1 MYNEETKKIKEGFVG
16 QQMIVLPPNIK
27 KLVAKNNLTRLFYLT
42 AIGYYPNANFHH
54 RTRKTGS
61 GQHILLYC
69 TSGRGHIY
77 LKDQE
82 IELTPNTFFVIPKN
96 TPHHY
101 KSSIIEPWSIY
112 WVHFTGP
119 TADIIY
125 ERYADVTPLLR
136 QIPYSEKRIENFD
149 AIFNLL
155 EESFDEQSLEIAN
168 LKLMDFVSSMI
179 YIKQLNPAQ
188 HQMDQMD
195 KSILFMKNNINGIFT
210 AETFAK
216 QQQLSLSHYSRLFR
230 SKTGNSPLHFFNQ
243 LKVQKACQ
251 YLYFTD
257 RNIKEICTELG
268 FDDPFYF
275 SRLFKKY
282 MGISPSQYKKN
293 YRSQR

>member
-27 KLVAKNNLTRLFYLT
+27 KLVVKNNLTRLFHLT
-42 AIGYYPNANFHH
+42 AIGYYPNASFHH

-61 GQHILLYC
+61 GQYILLYC

-77 LKDQE
+77 LKEQE
-82 IELTPNTFFVIPKN
+82 IELTPNTFFIIPKN

-101 KSSIIEPWSIY
+101 KSSITEPWSIY
-112 WVHFTGP
+112 WVHFIGSV
-119 TADIIY
+119 ADVIY
-125 ERYADVTPLLR
+125 ERYATSTLLR
-136 QIPYSEKRIENFD
+136 KIAYSENLIESFD

-155 EESFDEQSLEIAN
+155 EESFDEESLEIAN

-179 YIKQLNPAQ
+179 YNKQLNPAH
-188 HQMDQMD
+188 HQMDQAD
-195 KSILFMKNNINGIFT
+195 KSISFMKDNINGIFT
-210 AETFAK
+210 AEDFAK

-230 SKTGNSPLHFFNQ
+230 NRTGNSPLHFFNQ

-275 SRLFKKY
+275 SRLFKKF
-282 MGISPSQYKKN
+282 MGLSPSQYKKN

>member
-1 MYNEETKKIKEGFVG
+1 MTSEENKKLKDGFVG

-27 KLVAKNNLTRLFYLT
+27 KLAAKNNLTRLFHLT
-42 AIGYYPNANFHH
+42 AIGFYPNASFHH

-69 TSGRGHIY
+69 TSGRGNIY
-77 LKDQE
+77 INEQD
-82 IELTPNTFFVIPKN
+82 IELTPNTFFIIPKH

-101 KSSIIEPWSIY
+101 KSNDDEPWSIY
-112 WVHFTGP
+112 WVHFTGAF
-119 TADIIY
+119 ADLLY
-125 ERYADVTPLLR
+125 ERYATSTPLLKKVAFN
-136 QIPYSEKRIENFD
+136 EKRIETFN

-168 LKLMDFVSSMI
+168 LKLMDFVSTMI
-179 YIKQLNPAQ
+179 YIKQLDPTQN
-188 HQMDQMD
+188 QMDQID
-195 KSILFMKNNINGIFT
+195 KSISFMKKNINGVFT

-216 QQQLSLSHYSRLFR
+216 EQKLSLSHYSRLFR
-230 SKTGNSPLHFFNQ
+230 NRTGNSPLHYFNQ

-257 RNIKEICTELG
+257 RNIKEICNEIG

-282 MGISPSQYKKN
+282 MSISPSQYKKN

>member
-1 MYNEETKKIKEGFVG
+1 MHSEEHKKIKEGFVG

-27 KLVAKNNLTRLFYLT
+27 KQVLRNNLTRLFHLT

-69 TSGRGHIY
+69 ISGRGNIHINE
-77 LKDQE
+77 QE
-82 IELTPNTFFVIPKN
+82 IELTPNTFFIIAKN

-101 KSSIIEPWSIY
+101 KSSITDPWSIY
-112 WVHFTGP
+112 WVHFTGA
-119 TADIIY
+119 TADLIY
-125 ERYADVTPLLR
+125 DRYAAQAPLLR
-136 QIPYSEKRIENFD
+136 QIAYSEKRIEKFD
-149 AIFNLL
+149 TIFNLL

-168 LKLMDFVSSMI
+168 LKLMDFISSMV
-179 YIKQLNPAQ
+179 YSKQLNPSLNQ
-188 HQMDQMD
+188 IDQIEN
-195 KSILFMKNNINGIFT
+195 SILFMKNNINGIFT

-268 FDDPFYF
+268 FEDPFYF
-275 SRLFKKY
+275 SRLFKKF
-282 MGISPSQYKKN
+282 MSISPSQYKKN